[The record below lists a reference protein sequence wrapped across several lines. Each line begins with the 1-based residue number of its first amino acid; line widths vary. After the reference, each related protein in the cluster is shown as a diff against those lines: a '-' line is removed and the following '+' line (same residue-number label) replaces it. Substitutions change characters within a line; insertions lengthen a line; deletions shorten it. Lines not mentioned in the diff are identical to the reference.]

1 MGAIHD
7 QRVLSRTFD
16 ETFNQRLSLVNET
29 AGLITFRSNLCLSL
43 VHSFS

>member
-1 MGAIHD
+1 MGSIHD
-7 QRVLSRTFD
+7 QRVLSRRSTA
-16 ETFNQRLSLVNET
+16 RLTGRLFLVNEM